1 MDGLNENV
9 KGEMHLLF
17 AMYRG
22 AWKLTTVGGLF
33 STCRVKNSRV
43 ISMVRARSVNFSLS
57 SSSPNGESNVI
68 NRYGNEDFSFPN

>member
-1 MDGLNENV
+1 MDGWNKNE
-9 KGEMHLLF
+9 KDEIPLLF

-22 AWKLTTVGGLF
+22 AWKLTMVGGLF

-43 ISMVRARSVNFSLS
+43 VSMVRAQSVNFSLS
-57 SSSPNGESNVI
+57 SSLPNGESNVI